1 MGITIGDGRHA
12 NPLAMPRAAAVS
24 TAHELIAASGL
35 SRSLN
40 ATGAAVLIKSGA
52 GRLCRVFVD
61 APGSTAAAFHDAA
74 TVGGASAANLIFV
87 VPSGAPAG
95 SVYCLDAPFASG
107 LVAIPGSSGVL
118 AIVWT

>member
-1 MGITIGDGRHA
+1 M
-12 NPLAMPRAAAVS
+12 
-24 TAHELIAASGL
+24 
-35 SRSLN
+35 
-40 ATGAAVLIKSGA
+40 LIKAGA
-52 GRLCRVFVD
+52 GRLCHAFVN
-61 APGSTAAAFHDAA
+61 APGSTAAVFRDAA
-74 TVGGASAANLIFV
+74 TVGGASAANPIFV